1 MTQTD
6 GGDRSAEAAS
16 AKVPSP
22 SKTWLLVAP
31 ALLLAGIGLLV
42 TRPDQLSSEPGPGAP
57 SAAAAQAAPA
67 ADTSMFN
74 DPQKRGIEQI
84 VKDYLLK
91 NPELIIEVQG
101 ALEAKIAKEET
112 ERTKKLVGE
121 NAKEIYRYPNAPLAG
136 NPDGDIT
143 VVEFF
148 DYNCGYCKRGF
159 TDVAKLVA
167 ADPKVRVVFKEF
179 PILSKDSEDAAHLA
193 LAARKQGKYWE
204 LHRALLESKARITE
218 AVALEAAT
226 KLGLNI
232 EQLKADKDSA
242 EVKAEIARVQELA
255 KKMNIN
261 GTPHFLVGD
270 EAIGGAPENLFD
282 MLTEK
287 VANLRKNGCTYC

>member
-1 MTQTD
+1 MTHSEGQAPRD
-6 GGDRSAEAAS
+6 EQPA

-22 SKTWLLVAP
+22 RKAWLLVAP
-31 ALLLAGIGLLV
+31 ALLLAGLGLLM
-42 TRPDQLSSEPGPGAP
+42 TQPGHLSSEP
-57 SAAAAQAAPA
+57 AASTQIPVISQSPA

-74 DPQKRGIEQI
+74 DAQKRGIEQI
-84 VKDYLLK
+84 VKDYLIAH
-91 NPELIIEVQG
+91 PEVIVEVQG
-101 ALEAKIAKEET
+101 ALEAKMAKEET
-112 ERTKKLVGE
+112 DRTKKMVAE
-121 NAKEIYRYPNAPLAG
+121 NAKEIYRHPNAALAG

-159 TDVAKLVA
+159 ADVAKLVA

-179 PILSKDSEDAAHLA
+179 PILSKDSEDAARVA

-204 LHRALLESKARITE
+204 VHRALLESKAKITE
-218 AVALEAAT
+218 AVALQAAE
-226 KLGLNI
+226 KLGLNMD
-232 EQLKADKDSA
+232 QLKTDKESA
-242 EVKAEIARVQELA
+242 EVKGEITRVQELA

-287 VANLRKNGCTYC
+287 VAALRKTGCSYC